1 MFEGFLYIDEDFF
14 LKTRIVL
21 FAMAFNLKDNK
32 YRKGADKMQNFTF
45 YNPTKLIFGKD
56 QLDQLQMEI
65 PQYGKKVLLVY
76 GGGSIKRNGLYD
88 KIMAQLNEIGADIF
102 ELSGVEPNPRISSVE
117 KGVDICK
124 KEGIDVLL
132 AVGGG
137 SVIDCTKAIAAGAK
151 YEGDPWDLVTKK
163 AAVKEALP
171 FGTVLTLAATGSE
184 MNAGSVITNWETNE
198 KYGWGS
204 PVTFPR
210 FSILDPVNTFTVP
223 RNQTVYGIVDMM
235 SHVLEHYFHLEEN
248 TPFQDRMCE
257 SLLITIMETA
267 PKLLED
273 LESYEHRAT
282 ILYSGTMALNGIL
295 NMGYRGDW
303 ATHNIEHAVS
313 AVYDIPHGGGL
324 AILFP
329 NWMKH
334 NLKVKPE
341 RFKQLAVRVFNVDPA
356 GKTDEE
362 AALEG
367 IEKLR
372 EFWNSIGAPSRLA
385 DYEIDDSKVE
395 LMADK
400 ACVNGEFGNFAKL
413 NHDDVVAIYRA
424 SL

>member
-1 MFEGFLYIDEDFF
+1 
-14 LKTRIVL
+14 
-21 FAMAFNLKDNK
+21 
-32 YRKGADKMQNFTF
+32 MQNFTF
-45 YNPTKLIFGKD
+45 SNPTKLIFGKD
-56 QLDQLQMEI
+56 TLKELQNEI
-65 PQYGKKVLLVY
+65 PQYGKNVLLVY
-76 GGGSIKRNGLYD
+76 GGGSIKRSGLYD
-88 KIMAQLNEIGADIF
+88 KVLAELKDIGAEVS
-102 ELSGVEPNPRISSVE
+102 ELSGVEPNPRLSTVHKGVEICKE
-117 KGVDICK
+117 KG
-124 KEGIDVLL
+124 IDFIL

-151 YEGDPWDLVTKK
+151 YDGDAWDLVTKK
-163 AAVKEALP
+163 AFASEALP

-204 PVTFPR
+204 PVTFPK
-210 FSILDPVNTFTVP
+210 FSILDPGNTFTVP
-223 RNQTVYGIVDMM
+223 RDQTIYGIVDMM
-235 SHVLEHYFHLEEN
+235 SHVFEHYFHLEEN
-248 TPFQDRMCE
+248 TLLQDRMCE
-257 SLLITIMETA
+257 GLLLTVMETA

-273 LESYEHRAT
+273 LENYEHRAT
-282 ILYSGTMALNGIL
+282 ILYNGTMALNGML
-295 NMGYRGDW
+295 SMGYRGDW

-334 NLKVKPE
+334 NLSVKPS
-341 RFKQLAVRVFNVDPA
+341 RFKQLAVRVFGVDPE

-362 AALEG
+362 AGLEG

-385 DYEIDDSKVE
+385 DYDIDESGVE
-395 LMADK
+395 TMADK
-400 ACVNGEFGNFAKL
+400 AMANGEFGNFKKL
-413 NHDDVVAIYRA
+413 NREDVVSIYKA

>member
-1 MFEGFLYIDEDFF
+1 MD
-14 LKTRIVL
+14 
-21 FAMAFNLKDNK
+21 
-32 YRKGADKMQNFTF
+32 NFTF
-45 YNPTKLIFGKD
+45 WNPTKLIFGKG
-56 QLDQLQMEI
+56 QIEELKKEV

-88 KIMAQLNEIGADIF
+88 SVMDNLKAAGVEVF
-102 ELSGVEPNPRISSVE
+102 ELSGVEPNPRISTVR

-124 KEGIDVLL
+124 QEGVDFLL

-151 YEGDPWDLVTKK
+151 YDGDAWDLVTKK
-163 AAVKEALP
+163 AMATDALP

-223 RNQTVYGIVDMM
+223 KDQTIYGIVDMM
-235 SHVLEHYFHLEEN
+235 SHVFEHYFHQTEN
-248 TPFQDRMCE
+248 TEFQDRMCE
-257 SLLITIMETA
+257 SLLLTVMETA

-273 LESYEHRAT
+273 LENYEHRAT
-282 ILYSGTMALNGIL
+282 ILYTGTMALNGML
-295 NMGYRGDW
+295 SMGYRGDW

-334 NLKVKPE
+334 NLKVNPE
-341 RFKQLAVRVFNVDPA
+341 RFKKMAVRVFGVNPV
-356 GKTDEE
+356 GKTAEE
-362 AALEG
+362 TGLEG
-367 IEKLR
+367 IGKLR

-385 DYEIDDSKVE
+385 DYGIDDSKIE

-400 ACVNGEFGNFAKL
+400 AMANGEFGNFNKL
-413 NHDDVVAIYRA
+413 KREDVLKIYRM